1 MSGACLREV
10 FLVTGCSSGVGK
22 ELAKIL
28 YSHNAKVYITARSA
42 KKAEAAIAD
51 IKAAHPE
58 SRGEI
63 IYLHLDLNDLSSV
76 KQSADEFLRL
86 ENRLDVLWNNAGVM
100 LSPTGTKTK
109 QGYEEQLGVNCLAT
123 FLFTQLLTPLLISTA
138 KTAAPGSVR
147 VIWVSS
153 SATHRSPPGGIDF
166 DNMDYKKDIGKW
178 TKYGISKAGVYYYA
192 TQYAKVHRNDGIV
205 SVSLHPGN
213 LKTELQRHVS
223 SLQMVVIN
231 MMVYPPIN
239 GAYTELFAG
248 LAPEVTLEKSGAW
261 IQPWGRFSSQRP
273 DLVEGSKSKA
283 EGGTG
288 IAEKFWEWSEEQV
301 KPFM

>member
-1 MSGACLREV
+1 MKWLNASMAETTKPFKQV

-28 YSHNAKVYITARSA
+28 YSHNAKVYITARST
-42 KKAEAAIAD
+42 KKAEAVIAD

-58 SRGEI
+58 SRGKL

-76 KQSADEFLRL
+76 KTSADEFLRL

-138 KTAAPGSVR
+138 KTATPGSVR

-166 DNMDYKKDIGKW
+166 NNLDYKKDIGKW
-178 TKYGISKAGVYYYA
+178 AKYGTSKLPSYIY
-192 TQYAKVHRNDGIV
+192 R
-205 SVSLHPGN
+205 
-213 LKTELQRHVS
+213 
-223 SLQMVVIN
+223 
-231 MMVYPPIN
+231 YP
-239 GAYTELFAG
+239 TF
-248 LAPEVTLEKSGAW
+248 
-261 IQPWGRFSSQRP
+261 
-273 DLVEGSKSKA
+273 
-283 EGGTG
+283 
-288 IAEKFWEWSEEQV
+288 
-301 KPFM
+301 

>member
-1 MSGACLREV
+1 MPAFRDNFPPKPQFTENSISSQAGKARRV

-28 YSHNAKVYITARSA
+28 YSHNAKVYITARST

-58 SRGEI
+58 SRGEL

-76 KQSADEFLRL
+76 KTSAEEFLRL

-138 KTAAPGSVR
+138 KTAAPGSIR

-153 SATHRSPPGGIDF
+153 SATHP
-166 DNMDYKKDIGKW
+166 
-178 TKYGISKAGVYYYA
+178 
-192 TQYAKVHRNDGIV
+192 
-205 SVSLHPGN
+205 LHPG
-213 LKTELQRHVS
+213 
-223 SLQMVVIN
+223 
-231 MMVYPPIN
+231 
-239 GAYTELFAG
+239 A
-248 LAPEVTLEKSGAW
+248 
-261 IQPWGRFSSQRP
+261 
-273 DLVEGSKSKA
+273 
-283 EGGTG
+283 
-288 IAEKFWEWSEEQV
+288 
-301 KPFM
+301 